1 MSYAL
6 TLNPNMQTDMQ
17 SWTQPENNRV
27 KENIAV
33 AEFSAELQNLQMQ

>member
-1 MSYAL
+1 
-6 TLNPNMQTDMQ
+6 MQTDMQ

-33 AEFSAELQNLQMQ
+33 AEFSALQMQ